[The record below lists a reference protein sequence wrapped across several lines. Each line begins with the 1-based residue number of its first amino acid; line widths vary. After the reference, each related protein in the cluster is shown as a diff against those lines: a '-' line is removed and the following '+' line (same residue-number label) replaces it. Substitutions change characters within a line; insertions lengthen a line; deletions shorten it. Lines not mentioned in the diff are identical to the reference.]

1 MLTALLVSNVF
12 FRWFDTSLA
21 ESITKSGQLSI
32 RWMEKNINQ
41 YLNKTLG
48 TENEDYVIACDTDS
62 MYLKL
67 SNLVK
72 QTCEGKSV
80 DDTVKFLDNACEKIF
95 EPYIDKCYT
104 KLASYVNAYDQK
116 MKMKREAIANKG
128 IWTAKKRYILNVYN
142 NEGVQYAEAKL
153 KLSGI
158 EAVRSSTP
166 SSCRENII
174 EALKLIMSSDEQTLQ
189 KFIAD
194 FRERFKTLPFEEI
207 AFPRSVKGLSK
218 YADASTIYRKST
230 PIHVKGA
237 LIYNNI
243 LRAKKLENKLP
254 QIGEGEKIKFCY
266 LKLPNPALS
275 PVITAPGSLPKEV
288 ALNDFI
294 DYNTQFE
301 KAFLEPLKTILDVI
315 GWQVEKTNT
324 LESFFV

>member
-12 FRWFDTSLA
+12 FRWFDTDLA

-32 RWMEKNINQ
+32 RWMEKHINQ
-41 YLNKTLG
+41 YLNKTLN
-48 TENEDYVIACDTDS
+48 TTNEDYVIACDTDS

-67 SNLVK
+67 SKLVE
-72 QTCEGKSV
+72 QTCSNKTTEE
-80 DDTVKFLDNACEKIF
+80 TVKFLDNACEKIF
-95 EPYIDKCYT
+95 EPYIDKTYA
-104 KLASYVNAYDQK
+104 KLAVYVNAFDQK

-142 NEGVQYAEAKL
+142 NEGVQYAEPKL

-174 EALKLIMSSDEQTLQ
+174 EALKLIMSSDESTLQ

-194 FRERFKTLPFEEI
+194 FREKFKTLPFEEI
-207 AFPRSVKGLSK
+207 AFPRSVRGISK
-218 YADASTIYRKST
+218 YTDAVTIFRKST

-237 LIYNNI
+237 LIYNHI
-243 LRAKKLENKLP
+243 LKTKKLDKKLP
-254 QIGEGEKIKFCY
+254 VIGEGEKIKFCY
-266 LKLPNPALS
+266 LILPNPAQS

-315 GWQVEKTNT
+315 GWQTEKVNT